1 MLATLVTRRFA
12 VGISPRHVG
21 RSLRPALSRCG
32 LAAFK
37 RHQGEIKR
45 IVATIDFL
53 IQHGLRFFTADE
65 SESVGPFLLCHVH
78 P

>member
-1 MLATLVTRRFA
+1 MLRP
-12 VGISPRHVG
+12 GG
-21 RSLRPALSRCG
+21 RSLRTARFRRC

-53 IQHGLRFFTADE
+53 IQHGLRFFAADE